1 MFIENKNIN
10 HMKQTVLRYYLPTHE
25 SKQQKAIYNFLAIL
39 YLSHSNQMFELHWKW
54 LLEP

>member
-39 YLSHSNQMFELHWKW
+39 YLSHSNQMFELH
-54 LLEP
+54 